1 MCGFRFL
8 PLFGQA
14 NDGFFFHFSLKK
26 GCFWVAIHMSIHMSI
41 HIILA
46 FGAKMLYL
54 CTRKSDRRD
63 RSSTSLRSE
72 ILKHTSN
79 TETYL
84 TMKTLINR
92 NDLND
97 CERLLTVENDL
108 DNSNPFSPD
117 LILSPHFRL
126 GEFTRSATAIRLGIE
141 NIPCL
146 EEVERLRQLCIHVLE
161 PLRKRFGMIRI
172 TSGFRTYSLNE
183 AVGGARQSQHLYGEA
198 ADIHVGSTEVG
209 RKMYDFIRL
218 NLPFDQL
225 LIEVRGQQKVIHCL
239 HISYKS
245 DRGENRGMARMEYN
259 IIK

>member
-1 MCGFRFL
+1 
-8 PLFGQA
+8 
-14 NDGFFFHFSLKK
+14 
-26 GCFWVAIHMSIHMSI
+26 MSMHKSM

-46 FGAKMLYL
+46 FGAEMLYL

-161 PLRKRFGMIRI
+161 PLRKRFGVIRI

>member
-1 MCGFRFL
+1 
-8 PLFGQA
+8 
-14 NDGFFFHFSLKK
+14 
-26 GCFWVAIHMSIHMSI
+26 MSMHKSM
-41 HIILA
+41 HII
-46 FGAKMLYL
+46 FGFGSEMLYL
-54 CTRKSDRRD
+54 CTRKSDRRAPLFD
-63 RSSTSLRSE
+63 RHALFPSCESSTNLHSEIRRRSE

-79 TETYL
+79 IETYL

-141 NIPCL
+141 NIPSL

-161 PLRKRFGMIRI
+161 PLRRRFGMIRI
-172 TSGFRTYSLNE
+172 TSGFRTFALND
-183 AVGGARQSQHLYGEA
+183 AVGGARQSQHLFGEA

-218 NLPFDQL
+218 NLPFDQM
-225 LIEVRGQQKVIHCL
+225 LIEVRGEQKVIHCL

-245 DRGENRGMARMEYN
+245 DRGENRGMARMEYQ
-259 IIK
+259 ITK

>member
-1 MCGFRFL
+1 
-8 PLFGQA
+8 
-14 NDGFFFHFSLKK
+14 
-26 GCFWVAIHMSIHMSI
+26 
-41 HIILA
+41 
-46 FGAKMLYL
+46 
-54 CTRKSDRRD
+54 
-63 RSSTSLRSE
+63 
-72 ILKHTSN
+72 
-79 TETYL
+79 
-84 TMKTLINR
+84 MKTLINR

-245 DRGENRGMARMEYN
+245 DRGENRGMARMEYA
-259 IIK
+259 ISK

>member
-14 NDGFFFHFSLKK
+14 NDGFFCLFSLKK
-26 GCFWVAIHMSIHMSI
+26 RCFWVAIHMSIHMSI

-46 FGAKMLYL
+46 FGSEMLYL
-54 CTRKSDRRD
+54 CTRKSERC
-63 RSSTSLRSE
+63 SE

-161 PLRKRFGMIRI
+161 PLRKRFGVIRI

>member
-1 MCGFRFL
+1 LDSGRKCCTFALGNQIDGHRSSTDMPYFL
-8 PLFGQA
+8 RA
-14 NDGFFFHFSLKK
+14 SLRQ
-26 GCFWVAIHMSIHMSI
+26 I
-41 HIILA
+41 
-46 FGAKMLYL
+46 
-54 CTRKSDRRD
+54 CTRKSER
-63 RSSTSLRSE
+63 RSE

-161 PLRKRFGMIRI
+161 PLRKRFGVIRI

-245 DRGENRGMARMEYN
+245 DRGENRGMARMEYQV
-259 IIK
+259 